1 MLGLIRE
8 LICKIRGR
16 DNREYFLDEQTK
28 ESIMRFQK
36 AAKQTLISSDDF
48 AKLFW
53 KSRGYS
59 FENRSCNQSRPNR
72 VL

>member
-8 LICKIRGR
+8 LIYKIRSR
-16 DNREYFLDEQTK
+16 DNREYFPDSQTK

-53 KSRGYS
+53 KSRG
-59 FENRSCNQSRPNR
+59 
-72 VL
+72 

>member
-8 LICKIRGR
+8 LIYKIRSR
-16 DNREYFLDEQTK
+16 DNREYFPDSQTK
-28 ESIMRFQK
+28 ESIVRFQK

-53 KSRGYS
+53 KSRG
-59 FENRSCNQSRPNR
+59 
-72 VL
+72 

>member
-8 LICKIRGR
+8 LIYKIRSR
-16 DNREYFLDEQTK
+16 DNREYFLDSQTK
-28 ESIMRFQK
+28 ESIVRFQK

-53 KSRGYS
+53 KSIGSDGFAKLFWKSRG
-59 FENRSCNQSRPNR
+59 
-72 VL
+72 

>member
-8 LICKIRGR
+8 LIYKIRGR
-16 DNREYFLDEQTK
+16 DNREYILDSQTK

-48 AKLFW
+48 TKLFW
-53 KSRGYS
+53 KSRG
-59 FENRSCNQSRPNR
+59 
-72 VL
+72 